1 MAAECDVVVVGYG
14 PTGMVTAALLGQ
26 LGHRVVVLERHPGL
40 YNLPRAATFD
50 DETMRTFAQVGIA
63 ERLLPTLRLQRTY
76 QWCNGAGEVLL
87 EQRFD
92 VEGRS
97 GWAEWNMMYQPD
109 LEDALDA
116 VCRRLGGGGRPPGL
130 HGDRDHAVR
139 GRDSRRLHARR
150 GAAQRDGALRRRVR
164 RRGQFHS
171 RPPRH
176 RGVRL
181 RLLRAVDGLRL
192 RLQARGRAAD
202 GAPDRRPG
210 RAYLDHLHRPAPS
223 PVQLHAR
230 LPRRLRRA
238 ERARPGLAA
247 GGRLSGAR

>member
-92 VEGRS
+92 LEGRS

-116 VCRRLGGGGRPPGL
+116 VCRRLRTVDVRPGCTVTAITQSADET
-130 HGDRDHAVR
+130 HVAYV
-139 GRDSRRLHARR
+139 
-150 GAAQRDGALRRRVR
+150 RDGVPGSVTAMVT
-164 RRGQFHS
+164 GFVS
-171 RPPRH
+171 RDWAWTHH
-176 RGVRL
+176 RLWYRQVMGKRT
-181 RLLRAVDGLRL
+181 
-192 RLQARGRAAD
+192 ARK
-202 GAPDRRPG
+202 
-210 RAYLDHLHRPAPS
+210 
-223 PVQLHAR
+223 
-230 LPRRLRRA
+230 
-238 ERARPGLAA
+238 
-247 GGRLSGAR
+247 